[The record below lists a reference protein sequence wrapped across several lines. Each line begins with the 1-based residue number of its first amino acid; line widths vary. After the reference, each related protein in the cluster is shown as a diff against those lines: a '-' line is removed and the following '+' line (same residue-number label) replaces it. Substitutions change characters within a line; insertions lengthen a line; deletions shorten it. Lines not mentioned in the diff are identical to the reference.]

1 MSEHDIKVKANHIE
15 IEESC
20 MKNYEDLNEKELR
33 IQLAASYRLVEELG
47 WSFLIFGHLTARVPG
62 PEKHFLINPYGLM
75 YDEVTASNLVKID
88 LQGNIVEP
96 SEWKVNPA
104 GFIIHSAVHSSKKD
118 AHCVMHT
125 HTNAGMAMA
134 GLKQGLINI
143 DFSGSAF
150 HNKIAYHDFEGV
162 TLRNDECQRIADDLG
177 EKNIMILRNHGLLTT
192 GSTVADAFMKLYTL
206 ESACQVQLMARSCN
220 EEYQYVPE
228 NILERHARDLKN
240 AGDDS
245 SYRLAFRA
253 LVRRMLKK
261 DSSFIL

>member
-1 MSEHDIKVKANHIE
+1 MSNLETKVRANHME
-15 IEESC
+15 IEKAC
-20 MKNYEDLNEKELR
+20 MKNYDELTEKDLR

-47 WSFLIFGHLTARVPG
+47 WSFLIFGHLTTRVPG

-75 YDEVTASNLVKID
+75 YDEITASNLVKID
-88 LQGNIVEP
+88 LEGNKVEQ
-96 SEWKVNPA
+96 SEWDINPA
-104 GFIIHSAVHSSKKD
+104 GFIIHSAVHATKNT

-150 HNKIAYHDFEGV
+150 NNKVASHDFEGV
-162 TLRNDECQRIADDLG
+162 TLRNDECQRIAGDLG
-177 EKNIMILRNHGLLTT
+177 DKSIMILKNHGLLTT
-192 GSTVADAFMKLYTL
+192 GSTIADAFMRLYTL
-206 ESACQVQLMARSCN
+206 ESACQVQLLARACN
-220 EEYQYVPE
+220 EKYEYVPE
-228 NILERHARDLKN
+228 NILERHSKDLKDE
-240 AGDDS
+240 G

-253 LVRRMLKK
+253 LVRRMLRK

>member
-1 MSEHDIKVKANHIE
+1 MSKHDTKVKANHME

-20 MKNYEDLNEKELR
+20 MKNYEDLSEKELR

-88 LQGNIVEP
+88 LDGNIVEK
-96 SEWKVNPA
+96 SDWQINPA
-104 GFIIHSAVHSSKKD
+104 GFIIHSAIHSSKEN

-134 GLKQGLINI
+134 ALKQGLINI

-150 HNKIAYHDFEGV
+150 HNKVAYHDFEGV
-162 TLRNDECQRIADDLG
+162 TLRNDECERIANDLG
-177 EKNIMILRNHGLLTT
+177 DKSIMILKNHGLLTT
-192 GSTVADAFMKLYTL
+192 GPTVAEAFLKLYTL
-206 ESACQVQLMARSCN
+206 ESACKVQLMARACG
-220 EEYQYVPE
+220 EELEYVPS
-228 NILERHARDLKN
+228 NILDRHAKDLKD
-240 AGDDS
+240 AG
-245 SYRLAFRA
+245 SYKLAFRA

-261 DSSFIL
+261 NSSFIL

>member
-1 MSEHDIKVKANHIE
+1 MSNHEKKIEANHLE
-15 IEESC
+15 IEMAC
-20 MKNYEDLNEKELR
+20 MKDYKDLTEKDLR

-88 LQGNIVEP
+88 LEGNIVEP
-96 SEWKVNPA
+96 TEWEVNPA
-104 GFIIHSAVHSSKKD
+104 GFIIHSAVHSTKTN

-134 GLKQGLINI
+134 GLKQGIINI

-150 HNKIAYHDFEGV
+150 HNKVAYHDFEGV
-162 TLRNDECQRIADDLG
+162 TLRSDECKRIADDLG
-177 EKNIMILRNHGLLTT
+177 DKSIMILRNHGLLTT
-192 GSTVADAFMKLYTL
+192 GSTVAEAFMKLYTL
-206 ESACQVQLMARSCN
+206 ESACQVQLMARACN
-220 EEYQYVPE
+220 EKLEYVSE
-228 NILERHARDLKN
+228 DVLNRHAKDLKD
-240 AGDDS
+240 AG
-245 SYRLAFRA
+245 SYKLAFRA

-261 DSSFIL
+261 DASFIL

>member
-1 MSEHDIKVKANHIE
+1 MSGHDKKIEANHLE

-20 MKNYEDLNEKELR
+20 MKNYEDLSEQELR
-33 IQLAASYRLVEELG
+33 IQLAASYRLVEQLG

-88 LQGNIVEP
+88 LEGNIVEP
-96 SEWKVNPA
+96 TNWEVNPA
-104 GFIIHSAVHSSKKD
+104 GFIIHSAIHSSKSH

-162 TLRNDECQRIADDLG
+162 TLRSDECKRIADDLG
-177 EKNIMILRNHGLLTT
+177 ENKIKN
-192 GSTVADAFMKLYTL
+192 F
-206 ESACQVQLMARSCN
+206 
-220 EEYQYVPE
+220 
-228 NILERHARDLKN
+228 
-240 AGDDS
+240 
-245 SYRLAFRA
+245 
-253 LVRRMLKK
+253 
-261 DSSFIL
+261 